1 MQSPSS
7 GSWRYTQIP
16 QKTIITDGLKGLFIS
31 IGVGLTS
38 ATFLFAAT
46 LALTLIAGAANAEE
60 LNDLQK
66 TSSGSLL
73 VKNAQTGEYT
83 PTPTLATEVEIDVS
97 GMLSRTKVSQKFQ
110 NNSKD
115 WVEGI
120 YVFPLPDNAA
130 VDRLRMRIG
139 SRIIEGQIKEKK
151 VAKKMFHEAKKS
163 GKKATLVEQ
172 ERSNIFTTSLTNI
185 APGESITVEIEYQN
199 TLDYR
204 EGIVRLRF
212 PLVVAP
218 RYISDREYEALN
230 TPQKIRNNTED
241 ANRISPPVI
250 DESEPKRNF
259 VNLSINLDAGFTIA
273 NIQSTNHD
281 IRKHKITDRKYTIQL
296 ASGSVPADRDFEVT
310 WRSAPNAMPS
320 SAVYTEIKGDKHFSL
335 ITLFPPTVQT
345 EPDVRL
351 PRDVVF
357 VVDTSGSMH
366 GSSLDQAK
374 SALTMAV
381 RRLTKNDRFNII
393 QFDDQTKALFDRERP
408 ASNKNLKVA
417 CQYIDALTADGG
429 TEFAPALSMALNDEV
444 KTGRI
449 RQIVFITDGSIGNED
464 QIFSMIKSR
473 LGANRLFPIGIGSA
487 PNSHLMT
494 KIAEYGRGSFTY
506 IGDISEV
513 AMKMGELFNRLEN
526 PIVTDITTHWP
537 KHFKVDITP
546 EIIPDLYQGE
556 PLVIIAE
563 TDKFATG
570 SVQISGMF
578 AGRKWNRSVDLET
591 QTNQQGIGQVWA
603 RRKISEHMGS
613 LRGGAAEDKVR
624 QAIMHLALEHSLITK
639 YTSLVAV
646 DITPSRTT
654 EFMYRQRLP
663 LNLPNRW
670 SQAKI
675 FGTLPQT
682 ATPSAMHLMLS
693 ALLSILAFACFFSP
707 KTYWEAKE
715 QW

>member
-7 GSWRYTQIP
+7 GSWRYSQIP
-16 QKTIITDGLKGLFIS
+16 KKTIITDGLKGLFIS
-31 IGVGLTS
+31 IGVGLTT
-38 ATFLFAAT
+38 ATFLFATT

-66 TSSGSLL
+66 RSSGSLL

-97 GMLSRTKVSQKFQ
+97 GMLSRTKVSQKFR

-218 RYISDREYEALN
+218 RYISGREHDALN
-230 TPQKIRNNTED
+230 APYNVRNAGQD

-259 VNLSINLDAGFTIA
+259 VNLSINLDAGFSIA

-281 IRKHKITDRKYTIQL
+281 IRKKKITDRKYTIQL
-296 ASGSVPADRDFEVT
+296 ASDSVPADRDFEVT

-335 ITLFPPTVQT
+335 ITLFPPTVPT

-351 PRDVVF
+351 PRDVIF

-393 QFDDQTKALFDRERP
+393 QFDDQTKTLFDRERP

-429 TEFAPALSMALNDEV
+429 TEFAPALRAALTDEV

-506 IGDISEV
+506 IGNISEV

-526 PIVTDITTHWP
+526 PIVTDITTTWP
-537 KHFKVDITP
+537 KHFNVDITP
-546 EIIPDLYQGE
+546 EIVPDLYQGE

-563 TDKFATG
+563 TDNFATG
-570 SVQISGMF
+570 SLQISGML
-578 AGRKWNRSVDLET
+578 AGKEWSRNIDLDT

-613 LRGGAAEDKVR
+613 LRGGAPEDKVR
-624 QAIMHLALEHSLITK
+624 KAIVNLALEHSLITK

-654 EFMYRQRLP
+654 EFMYRQRIP
-663 LNLPNRW
+663 VNLPSRW

-682 ATPSAMHLMLS
+682 ATLSSMHLMLS
-693 ALLSILAFACFFSP
+693 ALFSILALACFVRQ
-707 KTYWEAKE
+707 KTYSKARAK
-715 QW
+715 

>member
-31 IGVGLTS
+31 IGVGLTT
-38 ATFLFAAT
+38 ATFLFATT

-66 TSSGSLL
+66 TSSGTLL

-151 VAKKMFHEAKKS
+151 VAKKMFQEAKKS

-172 ERSNIFTTSLTNI
+172 ERSNIFTTTLTNI

-320 SAVYTEIKGDKHFSL
+320 SAVYTEIKRDKHFSL

-464 QIFSMIKSR
+464 QIF
-473 LGANRLFPIGIGSA
+473 
-487 PNSHLMT
+487 
-494 KIAEYGRGSFTY
+494 
-506 IGDISEV
+506 
-513 AMKMGELFNRLEN
+513 
-526 PIVTDITTHWP
+526 
-537 KHFKVDITP
+537 
-546 EIIPDLYQGE
+546 
-556 PLVIIAE
+556 
-563 TDKFATG
+563 
-570 SVQISGMF
+570 
-578 AGRKWNRSVDLET
+578 
-591 QTNQQGIGQVWA
+591 
-603 RRKISEHMGS
+603 
-613 LRGGAAEDKVR
+613 
-624 QAIMHLALEHSLITK
+624 
-639 YTSLVAV
+639 
-646 DITPSRTT
+646 
-654 EFMYRQRLP
+654 
-663 LNLPNRW
+663 
-670 SQAKI
+670 
-675 FGTLPQT
+675 
-682 ATPSAMHLMLS
+682 
-693 ALLSILAFACFFSP
+693 
-707 KTYWEAKE
+707 
-715 QW
+715 

>member
-1 MQSPSS
+1 M
-7 GSWRYTQIP
+7 
-16 QKTIITDGLKGLFIS
+16 
-31 IGVGLTS
+31 
-38 ATFLFAAT
+38 
-46 LALTLIAGAANAEE
+46 
-60 LNDLQK
+60 
-66 TSSGSLL
+66 
-73 VKNAQTGEYT
+73 
-83 PTPTLATEVEIDVS
+83 
-97 GMLSRTKVSQKFQ
+97 
-110 NNSKD
+110 
-115 WVEGI
+115 
-120 YVFPLPDNAA
+120 
-130 VDRLRMRIG
+130 
-139 SRIIEGQIKEKK
+139 
-151 VAKKMFHEAKKS
+151 
-163 GKKATLVEQ
+163 
-172 ERSNIFTTSLTNI
+172 
-185 APGESITVEIEYQN
+185 
-199 TLDYR
+199 
-204 EGIVRLRF
+204 
-212 PLVVAP
+212 
-218 RYISDREYEALN
+218 
-230 TPQKIRNNTED
+230 
-241 ANRISPPVI
+241 
-250 DESEPKRNF
+250 
-259 VNLSINLDAGFTIA
+259 NLSINLDAGFSIA

-281 IRKHKITDRKYTIQL
+281 IRKKKITDRKYTIQL
-296 ASGSVPADRDFEVT
+296 ASDSVPADRDFEVT

-417 CQYIDALTADGG
+417 CQYIEALTADGG
-429 TEFAPALSMALNDEV
+429 TEFAPALRAALNDEV

-526 PIVTDITTHWP
+526 PIVTDITTTWP
-537 KHFKVDITP
+537 KHFNVDITP
-546 EIIPDLYQGE
+546 EIVPDLYQGE

-563 TDKFATG
+563 TDNFATG
-570 SVQISGMF
+570 SLQISGML
-578 AGRKWNRSVDLET
+578 AGKEWSRNIDLDT

-613 LRGGAAEDKVR
+613 LRGGAPEDKVR
-624 QAIMHLALEHSLITK
+624 KAILNLALDHSLITK

-654 EFMYRQRLP
+654 EFMYRQRIP
-663 LNLPNRW
+663 VNLPNRW

-682 ATPSAMHLMLS
+682 ATLSSIHLMLS
-693 ALLSILAFACFFSP
+693 ALFSILALACFVRQ
-707 KTYWEAKE
+707 KTYSKARAK
-715 QW
+715 

>member
-1 MQSPSS
+1 
-7 GSWRYTQIP
+7 
-16 QKTIITDGLKGLFIS
+16 
-31 IGVGLTS
+31 
-38 ATFLFAAT
+38 
-46 LALTLIAGAANAEE
+46 
-60 LNDLQK
+60 
-66 TSSGSLL
+66 
-73 VKNAQTGEYT
+73 
-83 PTPTLATEVEIDVS
+83 
-97 GMLSRTKVSQKFQ
+97 
-110 NNSKD
+110 
-115 WVEGI
+115 
-120 YVFPLPDNAA
+120 
-130 VDRLRMRIG
+130 
-139 SRIIEGQIKEKK
+139 
-151 VAKKMFHEAKKS
+151 
-163 GKKATLVEQ
+163 
-172 ERSNIFTTSLTNI
+172 
-185 APGESITVEIEYQN
+185 
-199 TLDYR
+199 
-204 EGIVRLRF
+204 
-212 PLVVAP
+212 
-218 RYISDREYEALN
+218 
-230 TPQKIRNNTED
+230 
-241 ANRISPPVI
+241 
-250 DESEPKRNF
+250 

-273 NIQSTNHD
+273 NIQSTNHG

-296 ASGSVPADRDFEVT
+296 ASGTVPADRDFEVT

-417 CQYIDALTADGG
+417 CQYIEALTADGG
-429 TEFAPALSMALNDEV
+429 TEFAPALRAALNDEV

-526 PIVTDITTHWP
+526 PIVTDITTTWP
-537 KHFKVDITP
+537 KHFNVDITP
-546 EIIPDLYQGE
+546 EIVPDLYQGE

-563 TDKFATG
+563 TDNFATG
-570 SVQISGMF
+570 SLQISGML
-578 AGRKWNRSVDLET
+578 AGKEWSRNIDLDT

-613 LRGGAAEDKVR
+613 LRGGAPEDKVR
-624 QAIMHLALEHSLITK
+624 KAILNLALDHSLITK

-654 EFMYRQRLP
+654 EFMYRQRIP
-663 LNLPNRW
+663 VNLPNRW

-682 ATPSAMHLMLS
+682 ATLSSMHLMLS
-693 ALLSILAFACFFSP
+693 ALFSILALACFVRQ
-707 KTYWEAKE
+707 KTYSKARAK
-715 QW
+715 